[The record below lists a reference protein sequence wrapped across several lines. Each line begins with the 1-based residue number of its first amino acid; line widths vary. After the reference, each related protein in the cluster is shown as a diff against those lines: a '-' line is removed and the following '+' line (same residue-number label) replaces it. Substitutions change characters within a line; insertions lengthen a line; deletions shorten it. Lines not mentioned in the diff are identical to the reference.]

1 MKTKKM
7 MLMGAAL
14 IAVLAMTGF
23 RMDAGASVACAQQG
37 PPPGQRGPGG
47 PGGPGG
53 QGGGDRMF
61 ERLNLTEAQKQKI
74 ESLRERQ
81 HADAEQYHEQLQ
93 SLHEQMRA
101 IVEAGTFNEAAAR
114 SLLAKEAQ
122 IEVELKLLRIRT
134 DNAIHNTLTAEQKTK
149 QDDLRRNQRRSGYD
163 N

>member
-37 PPPGQRGPGG
+37 PSPGQR
-47 PGGPGG
+47 GPGG